1 MVVKIK
7 MKDTTTPIYFEGV
20 QSHFLEGNT
29 LALLFEDNIVRN
41 FPLIHIFYYE
51 TQQDRVRLKT
61 PSETTSNL

>member
-1 MVVKIK
+1 MTVKIK

-29 LALLFEDNIVRN
+29 LALLFEDNVVRN

-51 TQQDRVRLKT
+51 TQ
-61 PSETTSNL
+61 